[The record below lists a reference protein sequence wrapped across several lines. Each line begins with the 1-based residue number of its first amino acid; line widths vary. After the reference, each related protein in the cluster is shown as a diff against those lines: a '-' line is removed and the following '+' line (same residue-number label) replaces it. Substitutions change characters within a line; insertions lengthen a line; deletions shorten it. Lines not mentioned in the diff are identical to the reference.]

1 LTKPEIRQI
10 AASLVTE
17 DMFNRPRK
25 GTSKIRGI
33 KMKSRWQKSLEAA
46 VAAYDTPMPW
56 ARGQMRNE
64 MIARRKQK
72 AESGQKLRLVSAR
85 RA

>member
-1 LTKPEIRQI
+1 
-10 AASLVTE
+10 
-17 DMFNRPRK
+17 
-25 GTSKIRGI
+25 
-33 KMKSRWQKSLEAA
+33 MKSRWQKSLEAA

-72 AESGQKLRLVSAR
+72 AEGGQKLRLVAVR

>member
-1 LTKPEIRQI
+1 
-10 AASLVTE
+10 
-17 DMFNRPRK
+17 
-25 GTSKIRGI
+25 
-33 KMKSRWQKSLEAA
+33 MKSRWQKSLEAA